1 MFHSFHSN
9 YWPWSLDYFHHIS
22 FCSISDLIYPDT
34 HMRLLSAAWCELET
48 PGVLR
53 RQPFSRNGSFYK
65 GGVDWIGPTCT
76 VPECPSGELGIIQG
90 SCGMNGRVGI
100 HFLPDQF
107 DVTTVDTIISKVY
120 PHCYS
125 GCIIDH
131 YSTANMISISLDYHA
146 AKIIQ
151 RSDRSSLSNPVSKL
165 LEHKSFCWCTFIQTV
180 NHL

>member
-1 MFHSFHSN
+1 
-9 YWPWSLDYFHHIS
+9 
-22 FCSISDLIYPDT
+22 
-34 HMRLLSAAWCELET
+34 MRLLSAAWCELET

-76 VPECPSGELGIIQG
+76 ATKCPSGELGIIQG

-107 DVTTVDTIISKVY
+107 DVTTVDTILFAYLIIHLFHLVFSVGTVFFSHNKSAGTVFRLVFSAKRTEPSKVY

-125 GCIIDH
+125 GCII
-131 YSTANMISISLDYHA
+131 IRGL
-146 AKIIQ
+146 
-151 RSDRSSLSNPVSKL
+151 
-165 LEHKSFCWCTFIQTV
+165 
-180 NHL
+180 

>member
-1 MFHSFHSN
+1 MVTGLLSTTLAFAPFVIL
-9 YWPWSLDYFHHIS
+9 YT
-22 FCSISDLIYPDT
+22 LILTWD
-34 HMRLLSAAWCELET
+34 LSAAWCELET
-48 PGVLR
+48 PRVLR

-65 GGVDWIGPTCT
+65 GGVDWIGPTT
-76 VPECPSGELGIIQG
+76 APKCPSGELGIIQG

-151 RSDRSSLSNPVSKL
+151 RSDRSSLSNPVLKL
-165 LEHKSFCWCTFIQTV
+165 LEHKSFCWFTFIQTV
-180 NHL
+180 NHF